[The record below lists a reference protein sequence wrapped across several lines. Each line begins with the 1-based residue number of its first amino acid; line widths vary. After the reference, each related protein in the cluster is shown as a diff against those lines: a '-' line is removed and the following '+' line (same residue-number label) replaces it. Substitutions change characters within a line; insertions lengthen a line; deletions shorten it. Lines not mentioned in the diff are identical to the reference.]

1 MKKVFLALFLLASCS
16 FFAQSTDLDPFEINY
31 SYVQLPTK
39 PILDKKNRN
48 YSFLISFD
56 RSLLY
61 NKSKYFIE
69 NQVTISG
76 LEKREKNG
84 YMSVEVMLQNPVVT
98 KKEVTTRTVTNK
110 DRNGVQSTRYYYTP
124 VVSYSQQGN
133 AKVVSGDGKIN
144 KIISFNGSNTIKG
157 TETENYNQA
166 QNGQYSLQS
175 TIINNYLNE
184 VVNRLNNEL
193 NNEFGYPVK
202 EGKDQFWILANK
214 KHPEQAAEYNAYLQ
228 AKAVFDKMNFAEPVD
243 GFEKELE
250 EPINY
255 FKSLS
260 NKYTTDSKADRKIR
274 YSAYYN
280 LAKIY
285 NYLDQPAKSNE
296 WANILVTN
304 DYDPGDGKTMIKEN
318 DNNLALFNV
327 NQLKTRHF
335 PVDTKNFIFEENVPQ
350 QQVYNSN
357 PSYSQSA
364 PYSIETDPNYTLA
377 YILTIKKD
385 TVTGYMPKSRG
396 LNLSDAVMVTVKDF
410 QGKFSERSFKAN
422 EVNKLILSN
431 GEEFAT
437 VAFKVST
444 ENGGV
449 TLSGASKKF
458 VKEMYAGKKMSV
470 YQYFNGEI
478 IIKAANESEGKSNA
492 SASWMLGP
500 KKRFEEL
507 AAGCPELLARVDK
520 KEFKNNLESILS
532 FAQALDECK

>member
-1 MKKVFLALFLLASCS
+1 MRKLFSAFFMLTSVII
-16 FFAQSTDLDPFEINY
+16 FAQSTDLDPFDISY
-31 SYVQLPTK
+31 SYVKLPNK
-39 PILDKKNRN
+39 PILEKKNRN

-76 LEKREKNG
+76 LEKKEKNG

-98 KKEVTTRTVTNK
+98 KKEVTTRTVTSK
-110 DRNGVQSTRYYYTP
+110 DKRGYQTTKNYYTLI
-124 VVSYSQQGN
+124 VSYNQQGN
-133 AKVVSGDGKIN
+133 AKVVSNDGKIN
-144 KIISFNGSNTIKG
+144 KIISFNGSNSLKG
-157 TETENYNQA
+157 TETEIYSQA
-166 QNGQYSLQS
+166 QNSQYSLQS
-175 TIINNYLNE
+175 TIVNNYLNE

-193 NNEFGYPVK
+193 NAEYGYPVK
-202 EGKDQFWILANK
+202 TGKDRLWVLANK
-214 KHPEQAAEYNAYLQ
+214 KHPEQEAEYNAYLKV
-228 AKAVFDKMNFAEPVD
+228 KAVFDKVNFAEPID
-243 GFEKELE
+243 NFEKELA

-255 FKSLS
+255 FKSLP
-260 NKYTTDSKADRKIR
+260 NKYATDSKGDKKIR

-285 NYLDQPAKSNE
+285 AYLDEPTKSNE
-296 WANILVTN
+296 WANILITN
-304 DYDPGDGKTMIKEN
+304 DYDANDGKTMINEN
-318 DNNLALFNV
+318 EIDLALFKV
-327 NQLKTRHF
+327 NQLNTRHF
-335 PVDTKNFIFEENVPQ
+335 PIDTKNFVFEESQTQPQ
-350 QQVYNSN
+350 VHISN
-357 PSYSQSA
+357 TSYSQSA
-364 PYSIETDPNYTLA
+364 PYSIETDQNYSLA

-385 TVTGYMPKSRG
+385 TVTGYMPKNRG
-396 LNLSDAVMVTVKDF
+396 LNLSDAVTVTVKDF
-410 QGKFSERSFKAN
+410 QGKFSERNFKAN
-422 EVNKLILSN
+422 EVTKLILSN

-437 VAFKVST
+437 VAFKVSS

-458 VKEMYAGKKMSV
+458 AKEMYIGKKISI

-478 IIKAANESEGKSNA
+478 IIKGANDSEGKSTA

-507 AAGCPELLARVDK
+507 ATGCQSMLGRVEK

-532 FAQALDECK
+532 FAQSLDECK